1 MNSKRRH
8 IGFPT
13 AHTCEQFLIFVV
25 GKKNP
30 IPSNVGRKK
39 EEQFLKGELQ
49 EKVHDKNF

>member
-1 MNSKRRH
+1 MAARRCGGKKGGGKKGVLAKR
-8 IGFPT
+8 G
-13 AHTCEQFLIFVV
+13 V

-49 EKVHDKNF
+49 EEVYDKNF